1 MIKFQ
6 STGDFGKTKLFLE
19 KCKHLFNASMFDKYG
34 QLGVEALRSATPV
47 DTGKTASSWDYIIET
62 KQGKITISWINTNIN
77 EGTPIAVIIQYGHG
91 TGWGTYVKGTDYI
104 NPAMK
109 PVFDKIAE
117 DAWREV
123 VSN

>member
-19 KCKHLFNASMFDKYG
+19 RCKHVLKASMFDKYG
-34 QLGVEALRSATPV
+34 QIGVDALAKATPK

-62 KQGKITISWINTNIN
+62 KNGGVIISWINTNIN

-91 TGWGTYVKGTDYI
+91 TGWGAYVKGTDYI

-123 VSN
+123 TGF